1 MFNYSHLLN
10 NMSEEEPIIINVPT
24 RVEDLTSIGIFI
36 SSILLSLGGCI
47 TMILAQFQKSK
58 CKTIKLCGFDCKREL
73 QEV

>member
-1 MFNYSHLLN
+1 MFNYSQMLN
-10 NMSEEEPIIINVPT
+10 NMNEEPIIINVPT

-36 SSILLSLGGCI
+36 SSLLLSCGGCI